1 MCKQFEGSSEV
12 SGIPS
17 EAEKLEDQK
26 KLDRVAEE
34 AAEQAGKT
42 EQRYDQQNDIF
53 TK

>member
-1 MCKQFEGSSEV
+1 MCKQFENSSEV
-12 SGIPS
+12 SGIPT

-26 KLDRVAEE
+26 KLERVADE

-42 EQRYDQQNDIF
+42 ERHYDQQNDIF